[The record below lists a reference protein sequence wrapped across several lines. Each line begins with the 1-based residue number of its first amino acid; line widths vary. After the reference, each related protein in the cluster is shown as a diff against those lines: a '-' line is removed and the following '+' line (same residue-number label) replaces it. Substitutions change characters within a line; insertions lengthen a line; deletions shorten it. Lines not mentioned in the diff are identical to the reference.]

1 MLELTK
7 GGLRVPERWGS
18 FSAPSWALG
27 KNEASNSDRRW
38 QSDVE
43 RKPPRNQVLGR
54 DADARLDHPLICT
67 ARGWTRRAG
76 VPLAPAC
83 VCCYRHALSS
93 LLSCLLP
100 PPPPPHP
107 PPGHPPK
114 IEKERKL
121 FPQAAAAQ
129 PEKLPSSEGA
139 AGFLELETKSRPG
152 SKARVAPTTPRPR
165 LPSARV
171 TSLIQQNTCPEVA
184 TLQAAE
190 ELWGAPGLGPGCPRA
205 QGGRAGA
212 WGQGGRMLPLPFL
225 SFPPRCWP
233 LPRHM
238 PHTRHL
244 AYEERYLAYKEQN

>member
-1 MLELTK
+1 MWRESRRGIRSWVETQTLVWTIPSSVQRE
-7 GGLRVPERWGS
+7 GGR
-18 FSAPSWALG
+18 
-27 KNEASNSDRRW
+27 
-38 QSDVE
+38 
-43 RKPPRNQVLGR
+43 
-54 DADARLDHPLICT
+54 
-67 ARGWTRRAG
+67 G
-76 VPLAPAC
+76 VPGFPWLQPAC
-83 VCCYRHALSS
+83 AATAMHLAACYPVCCRPR
-93 LLSCLLP
+93 P
-100 PPPPPHP
+100 PSPP

>member
-1 MLELTK
+1 MWRESRRGIRSWVETQTLVWTIPSSVQRSSGPSIPSSVQRE
-7 GGLRVPERWGS
+7 GGR
-18 FSAPSWALG
+18 
-27 KNEASNSDRRW
+27 
-38 QSDVE
+38 
-43 RKPPRNQVLGR
+43 
-54 DADARLDHPLICT
+54 
-67 ARGWTRRAG
+67 G
-76 VPLAPAC
+76 VPGFPWLQPAC
-83 VCCYRHALSS
+83 AATAMHLAACYPVCCRPR
-93 LLSCLLP
+93 P
-100 PPPPPHP
+100 PLTP